1 MISRTGKYYL
11 CACNLLTGRA
21 QGIEVRVPAGFDHEG
36 YLEEQIDD
44 LTSSLEVD
52 DPNSQVIFMSAAES
66 FVASNGMIITKSQRR
81 VAKEFI
87 EYARYRMKHFNME
100 VRVAS

>member
-21 QGIEVRVPAGFDHEG
+21 RGIEVRVPAGFDHEG

-52 DPNSQVIFMSAAES
+52 DPNSKVIFMSAAES
-66 FVASNGMIITKSQRR
+66 FVASNGMIITKSQRKI
-81 VAKEFI
+81 AKEFI
-87 EYARYRMKHFNME
+87 EYARHRIKDFNKE
-100 VRVAS
+100 VGVSA

>member
-21 QGIEVRVPAGFDHEG
+21 QGIEVRVPAGFDHED
-36 YLEEQIDD
+36 YIDEQLDE

-52 DPNSQVIFMSAAES
+52 DPRSKVVWMSAAES
-66 FVASNGMIITKSQRR
+66 FVAPNGMIITKGQRT

-87 EYARYRMKHFNME
+87 EYASYRMRDFCVLK
-100 VRVAS
+100 